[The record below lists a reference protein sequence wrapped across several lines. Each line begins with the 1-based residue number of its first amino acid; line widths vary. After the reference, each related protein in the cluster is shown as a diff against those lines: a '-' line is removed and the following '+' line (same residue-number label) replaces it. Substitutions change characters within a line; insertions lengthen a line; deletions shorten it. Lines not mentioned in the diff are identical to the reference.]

1 MDWSFDRLYGKARTY
16 IHRAH
21 DEPINSALFA
31 FWTSLALELLCRAAL
46 AKIHPVLLA
55 DATSEGNIQYVFGI
69 IPKTNPKSIQAK
81 TVFARCSVFVR
92 DFTDKMSAH
101 CLIMADRRNSELHS
115 GVAAFEGIDNSAWLP
130 ATYEVME
137 VLLRHIGTDFAE
149 FLGKDHAQSAI
160 KMLKDRRE
168 NIKREV
174 FDRLSAAKKIAT
186 DIAPE
191 RRTKREESVKAPIAK
206 WLSENA
212 LRRGCSCPACGSG
225 AIMSGESISRGPA
238 RVDEDAATIQR
249 EVRVLPN
256 LFRCPVCGLKLDGYQ
271 EMLEAGL
278 GTIYTTVE
286 DEDPIEFFG
295 IVPEEHVDVE
305 KLLREY
311 HDDGYANE

>member
-1 MDWSFDRLYGKARTY
+1 
-16 IHRAH
+16 
-21 DEPINSALFA
+21 
-31 FWTSLALELLCRAAL
+31 
-46 AKIHPVLLA
+46 
-55 DATSEGNIQYVFGI
+55 
-69 IPKTNPKSIQAK
+69 
-81 TVFARCSVFVR
+81 
-92 DFTDKMSAH
+92 
-101 CLIMADRRNSELHS
+101 MADRRNSELHS
-115 GVAAFEGIDNSAWLP
+115 GIAAFEDIDNSAWLP

-160 KMLKDRRE
+160 KMLHAQSAIKMLKDRRE
-168 NIKREV
+168 NIKKEV
-174 FDRLSAAKKIAT
+174 LDRLSAAKKIA
-186 DIAPE
+186 ANVSSE
-191 RRTKREESVKAPIAK
+191 LRAKREESVEAPIAK

-212 LRRGCSCPACGSG
+212 LRRGCNCPACGSG

-256 LFRCPVCGLKLDGYQ
+256 FFRCPVCKLKLDGYQ

-278 GTIYTTVE
+278 GTIYTAVE
-286 DEDPIEFFG
+286 VEDPIEFFG

-311 HDDGYANE
+311 HEDGYANE